1 MFQLQAVT
9 SPLAAQGDVHIAL
22 LICMAFESPPSPS
35 PWPSSVSEL
44 NLLSPP
50 QHPTQTSVFLSR
62 RLPTPNGLQEPIPL
76 RQSVQAVVALSTAAH
91 EATERVD
98 LVLAGVAARLVD
110 FADADLDGGVVFGFD
125 DAGCGG
131 ALAGDVAVVRKGAG
145 VSL

>member
-1 MFQLQAVT
+1 MSTLLFSFAWLLNLLPPQ
-9 SPLAAQGDVHIAL
+9 PLA
-22 LICMAFESPPSPS
+22 P
-35 PWPSSVSEL
+35 SVSEP

-50 QHPTQTSVFLSR
+50 QRPTQTSVFLSR

-76 RQSVQAVVALSTAAH
+76 RQSVQAVVALSAAAH
-91 EATERVD
+91 EATERVH

-125 DAGCGG
+125 DAVCGG
-131 ALAGDVAVVRKGAG
+131 AFAGDVAVVREGAG